1 MDWQERMRAGISWI
15 ESRLAGEFDIEE
27 AARAANTSPFH
38 FMRMFDVIAGVSPAE
53 YARRRRLSRAAMDLA
68 TSDERIIDIALKYG
82 YESPDSF
89 TRAFKREFDC
99 LPSDA
104 RKPGTALHSYQPL
117 SFSVALSGATA
128 MEFRIERRPALPL
141 TGIPTRISTENGEN
155 FRQVPLC
162 WKAAEADG
170 TLKALCSRLRP
181 GGLGLLGVCHEFD
194 MARGDFTYSIAM
206 ERPDDGAPGTGPG
219 EAGPGSRDDGELRCV
234 DFEIPAATWARIT
247 SRGPLVP
254 NFQNTIKRVFSEW
267 FPASGKE
274 HAGTAEIEYYGC
286 DGDPGS
292 AEYWCEYWVPLR

>member
-1 MDWQERMRAGISWI
+1 MDWQERMRAGIDWI
-15 ESRLAGEFDIEE
+15 ESHISGEFDIEA

-53 YARRRRLSRAAMDLA
+53 YARRRRLSRAAIDLA
-68 TSDERIIDIALKYG
+68 TSDEKIIDVALRYG

-89 TRAFKREFDC
+89 TRAFKREFQC

-104 RKPGTALHSYQPL
+104 RKPGTSLHSYQPL
-117 SFSVALSGATA
+117 SFSIALTGATS
-128 MEFRIERRPALPL
+128 MEFKIERMPARAL
-141 TGIPTRISTENGEN
+141 TGIQTRISTENGEN
-155 FRQVPLC
+155 FRAVPKC
-162 WKAAEADG
+162 WKVAEG
-170 TLKALCSRLRP
+170 NGSLKALCDALRP

-206 ERPDDGAPGTGPG
+206 ERTDDRP
-219 EAGPGSRDDGELRCV
+219 SGELDACGTRLV

-267 FPASGKE
+267 FPSSGKE

-286 DGDPGS
+286 DGDPES
-292 AEYWCEYWVPLR
+292 ENYWCEYWVPLR